1 MTNTPKFQIGD
12 IVEFR
17 DEVYPQEKPEIC
29 VIEAYQEGNDYPYRV
44 RPLNA
49 DDNGDFS
56 VACDNELSFVT
67 DPSDVTGKILEEVQ
81 TLLEQYKESLG
92 QNGANLFDAGAIAA
106 LSSVVAVIKTF

>member
-12 IVEFR
+12 IVLFR
-17 DEVYPQEKPEIC
+17 DEIFPHQEPEIC
-29 VIEAYQEGNDYPYRV
+29 VIEEYHEGETYPYRV
-44 RPLNA
+44 RPLNT
-49 DDNGDFS
+49 DDDDFS
-56 VACDNELSFVT
+56 VACDNELSYVT

>member
-17 DEVYPQEKPEIC
+17 DEIFPRQEPEIC
-29 VIEAYQEGNDYPYRV
+29 IIDGYLEYESYPYRV
-44 RPLNA
+44 KPLNS
-49 DDNGDFS
+49 DDDDFS
-56 VACDNELSFVT
+56 VACDDELSFLT
-67 DPSDVTGKILEEVQ
+67 DPSDVTGKILDEVQ